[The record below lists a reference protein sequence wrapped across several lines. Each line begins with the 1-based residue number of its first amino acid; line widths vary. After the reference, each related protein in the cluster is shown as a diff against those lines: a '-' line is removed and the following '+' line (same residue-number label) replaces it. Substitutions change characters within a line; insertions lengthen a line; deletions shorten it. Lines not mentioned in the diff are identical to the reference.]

1 MMPMSSHGPADPI
14 IVEID
19 GIGELEFPDGTDPAV
34 IQAKV
39 RELTAP
45 KSDTGGSGIVSGYAD
60 AMRRKGIE
68 PTESQIEMTR
78 NMVDG
83 VLGGGVSGGLLN
95 VAAKPAVG
103 VLQQVARKIYGG
115 LLKPTKAVRKE
126 FGDVV
131 PELLDS
137 RRMITR
143 GGAEAAEDAVSASAS
158 AADNMIANSPR
169 PSKGVSP
176 LRVTKEFRPVLDA
189 VKARVDAGVV
199 PSSELN
205 KVVDRVQRLR
215 QSAAQSGGR
224 FDPQRAQALKRT
236 SQEAATGAYKQMQAG
251 GSKMLSTDDLLDAAT
266 ARGFKG
272 GIEDIVPGISQQNA
286 ATQRLIGQSR
296 AMADAV
302 GRTGNHLPFGSVSD
316 LAAMGVGAANP
327 LLGVMGKAATMA
339 GPGSAMAISLNE
351 MGKSKTIDA
360 LTRAAIISMMKG
372 HE

>member
-1 MMPMSSHGPADPI
+1 MADEQQLTEQQFNT
-14 IVEID
+14 VVQRVMQSA
-19 GIGELEFPDGTDPAV
+19 PDGLDEAGF
-34 IQAKV
+34 QSLLD
-39 RELTAP
+39 RE
-45 KSDTGGSGIVSGYAD
+45 
-60 AMRRKGIE
+60 
-68 PTESQIEMTR
+68 
-78 NMVDG
+78 
-83 VLGGGVSGGLLN
+83 VLKEET
-95 VAAKPAVG
+95 AAKPWYQRGINDLQTVRDLRGAGMGNMIDSAASGGIGANSIVDVARKPVAG
-103 VLQQVARKIYGG
+103 VLQRVARKLYGG

-143 GGAEAAEDAVSASAS
+143 GGAEAAEEAVSASAGV
-158 AADNMIANSPR
+158 ADDMIANAPR

-176 LRVTKEFRPVLDA
+176 LRVSKEFRPVLDA

-199 PSSELN
+199 PASELD

-215 QSAAQSGGR
+215 QSASQSGGR

-272 GIEDIVPGISQQNA
+272 GIEDIVPGIGQQNA

-316 LAAMGVGAANP
+316 LAAMGVGTANP
-327 LLGVMGKAATMA
+327 LLGIMGKAATMA
-339 GPGSAMAISLNE
+339 GPGSAMAIGLNE
-351 MGKSKTIDA
+351 AGKSNALEA
-360 LTRAAIISMMKG
+360 LTRAAIIAMMKN